1 MKETVLNCIKILK
14 RYCKV
19 TLNVFFIKTFFG
31 DDKKMLLYMIDFLW
45 QIEFLLMNMLKLLK
59 APSFLFKISQITG
72 FSCFFLWLNCQI

>member
-31 DDKKMLLYMIDFLW
+31 DDKKMLLYMIDFL
-45 QIEFLLMNMLKLLK
+45 
-59 APSFLFKISQITG
+59 
-72 FSCFFLWLNCQI
+72 CQI